1 MQEKLFYK
9 ISEVSRITGLEP
21 YVLRFWESQF
31 SSLHPRKSRGNQRI
45 YLKKEIDLI
54 LQIKE
59 LLYHEG
65 LTIAGARKKLAL
77 HLRPRGSGDVRRKAI
92 HSVRKEL
99 EDILQILS
107 GSGRSAA
114 R

>member
-9 ISEVSRITGLEP
+9 ISEVGRITGLEP
-21 YVLRFWESQF
+21 YVLRFWEREF
-31 SSLHPRKSRGNQRI
+31 PSLHPRKSRGNQRV

-54 LQIKE
+54 LHIKE

-77 HLRPRGSGDVRRKAI
+77 RLHPRVPEDVWWKTI

-99 EDILQILS
+99 EEVLQILD